1 MKRSE
6 INKALLSA
14 TNFFT
19 QNGWVLPPN
28 PKWDITDFG
37 LGRFDTCGLV
47 LVNLAEEEEYC
58 EKIMYAKK
66 NQSTPSHSHL
76 KKKEDI
82 ICRSGILAIT
92 LWAQDPHIH
101 TDLENFEVKVNG
113 EASVVVSG
121 AEMVLY
127 AGERITIHP
136 GIWHEFHPLTEQ
148 CMIGEVSTAND
159 DLHDNFFSDQNIGRF
174 SEIEEDENQLI
185 KLVSER

>member
-6 INKALLSA
+6 INKALLAA

-37 LGRFDTCGLV
+37 LGKFDTCGLV

-66 NQSTPSHSHL
+66 NQSTPSHSHHQ
-76 KKKEDI
+76 KKEDI
-82 ICRSGILAIT
+82 ICRSGILVIT
-92 LWAQDPHIH
+92 LWAKDPYVHEGQEKFSVKINGLVQD
-101 TDLENFEVKVNG
+101 VQ
-113 EASVVVSG
+113 SG
-121 AEMVLY
+121 IQIILN

-136 GIWHEFHPLTEQ
+136 GIWHEFHPLSEE

-159 DLHDNFFSDQNIGRF
+159 DHHDNFFSDLNIGRF
-174 SEIEEDENQLI
+174 SEIVEDEEQRI
-185 KLVSER
+185 KLVSE